1 MVNLNSVAIGCF
13 LFAEKISQSRGS
25 KQYEKIAVSGRPF
38 QKLFE
43 AAKKPGKLC
52 KGL

>member
-38 QKLFE
+38 QNKMAVE
-43 AAKKPGKLC
+43 AAKKPGKTL
-52 KGL
+52 

>member
-13 LFAEKISQSRGS
+13 HFAEKISQSRGS

-38 QKLFE
+38 QNKMAVE
-43 AAKKPGKLC
+43 AAKKPGKTL
-52 KGL
+52 